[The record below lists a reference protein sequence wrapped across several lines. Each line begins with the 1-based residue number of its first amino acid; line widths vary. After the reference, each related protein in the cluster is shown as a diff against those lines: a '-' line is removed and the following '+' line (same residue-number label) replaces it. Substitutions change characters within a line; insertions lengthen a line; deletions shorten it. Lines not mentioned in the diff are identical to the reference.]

1 MKKLLV
7 LLFSLFF
14 SLLSSTAVAKEYKT
28 IFQFSVNIPKNYIGV
43 NDFNLDDVTNIL
55 KSETVVNISAWKS
68 LLQDSGIKKGE
79 IFYNIN
85 DLENLEI
92 FTNNINL
99 IRDDSSYYKVLQNDL
114 IEFCPDYEKMLTSL
128 ANKKVTQLQ
137 CSISSN
143 PGLKGYSIYM
153 EHIGMMPDIT
163 TIQYLFWISNSGM
176 IAATLTCDFYN
187 CAEDRVVFK
196 NLVSSI
202 KY

>member
-55 KSETVVNISAWKS
+55 KSETDVNISAWKS

>member
-55 KSETVVNISAWKS
+55 KSETDVNISAWKS

-114 IEFCPDYEKMLTSL
+114 IEFCPDYEKMLKSL